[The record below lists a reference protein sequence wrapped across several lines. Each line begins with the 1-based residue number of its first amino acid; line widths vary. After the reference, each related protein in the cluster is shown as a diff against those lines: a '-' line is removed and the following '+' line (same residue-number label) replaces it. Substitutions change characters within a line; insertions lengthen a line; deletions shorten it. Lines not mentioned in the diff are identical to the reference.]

1 MGAQC
6 FPTSVSL
13 ELFFIVYSVFLL
25 FIKYFS
31 VYIHF
36 NFLNTFLENKIVL
49 MFYMKKKSL

>member
-13 ELFFIVYSVFLL
+13 ELFFIVYPVFLL

-49 MFYMKKKSL
+49 LFYMKKKSL